1 MSVPTSMKIGS
12 HSMSTIAFI
21 GLGAMGARMAH
32 NLLAAGHHLKVYNRS
47 PDKLAPLL
55 EQGATAC
62 PSPAQAVA
70 NSDFAIVMVADDE
83 ATRQVMLGEN
93 GLIQAAKAGTIL
105 IDCGTVTPATVREIS
120 SAAKAKGLSHL
131 DAPVQGSLAQAQNK
145 ELIFLV
151 GGDQAAFDRAQP
163 LFAAMGQLARYVG
176 ASGAGSTIKLIN
188 NMLSGTVG
196 AVLVEAARM
205 VQAAGIDAATAV
217 QILSDGA
224 AGSRL
229 VKTKL
234 PKMLKRDFSP
244 QFQLEL
250 MEKDL
255 RYFLGLAEE
264 LQQSAPLAMLA
275 LSQYQAA
282 SQSGQGKL
290 DFSAVYSDRPKK

>member
-1 MSVPTSMKIGS
+1 
-12 HSMSTIAFI
+12 MSTIAFI

-32 NLLAAGHHLKVYNRS
+32 NLLAAGHLLNVYNRS

-55 EQGATAC
+55 AQGATAC
-62 PSPAQAVA
+62 PSPAEAVA

-83 ATRQVMLGEN
+83 ATRQVMLGQN

-105 IDCGTVTPATVREIS
+105 IDCGTVTPTTAREIS
-120 SAAKAKGLSHL
+120 AAAKAKGLSHL
-131 DAPVQGSLAQAQNK
+131 DAPVQGSLVQAQNK

-151 GGDQAAFDRAQP
+151 GGDEAAFDKAQP
-163 LFAAMGQLARYVG
+163 LFAAMGRLARYVG
-176 ASGAGSTIKLIN
+176 GSGAGSTIKLIN

-205 VQAAGIDAATAV
+205 VQAAGIDEATAV

-255 RYFLGLAEE
+255 RYFLVLAEE
-264 LQQSAPLAMLA
+264 LQQSAPLTRMA
-275 LSQYQAA
+275 LRLYHAA
-282 SQSGQGKL
+282 SENGQGKL
-290 DFSAVYSDRPKK
+290 DFSAVYNDGPIK